1 MIKKFNQYLKEE
13 YREGQFQDAS
23 GSDYKVYELLYYAF
37 DWDDNILH
45 MPTEI
50 FLLNDKGEE
59 VGMSTQD
66 FADYRSIIGV
76 KNFEYK
82 PDGRAGQVITGYAK
96 DSFRY
101 FRDEVEPKIFVKDV
115 EKAINNGMFA
125 KSYDKFKKCLTTGA
139 LFSIITARGHESG
152 PNNNSGPMREG
163 VEFIISKFNPTE
175 RASMMD
181 HLKMY
186 SHLFNQPIQS
196 DDDLIKGYLD
206 QCQFIGVSAPSRG
219 GKPDNPEKSKEDAF
233 LAFVKKC
240 DNYAKELEKDFNES
254 GENWKVVAKVGFS
267 DDDPGNVRHMD
278 EVLKELHNETYSN
291 VKEFYL
297 FDTGGDETQTTIY
310 KKESIVKSFKN
321 FNKIVETSHQTPG
334 LESSVLSATQFGN
347 MTGRLNPSGPEN
359 RQDDFYN
366 QFQRQVKYLTKN
378 SKDLKKD
385 IKNKKSSK

>member
-13 YREGQFQDAS
+13 YREGQFQDDS

-66 FADYRSIIGV
+66 FAEYRSIIGGE
-76 KNFEYK
+76 NFEYN
-82 PDGRAGQVITGYAK
+82 GQVITGYAK

-115 EKAINNGMFA
+115 EKAINNRMFA
-125 KSYDKFKKCLTTGA
+125 KSYDKFKKCLTTGS

-152 PNNNSGPMREG
+152 PDNNSGPMREG
-163 VEFIISKFNPTE
+163 VEFIISKFSPTE
-175 RASMMD
+175 RSSMMD

-186 SHLFNQPIQS
+186 SHLFNQPIKS
-196 DDDLIKGYLD
+196 DDDLINDYLD

-233 LAFVKKC
+233 LEFVKKC
-240 DNYAKELEKDFNES
+240 DNYAKELEEDFNKS

-267 DDDPGNVRHMD
+267 DDDPGNVGHMD

-321 FNKIVETSHQTPG
+321 FNKIVETSNQSTG
-334 LESSVLSATQFGN
+334 LESSVLTCTQFGN

-366 QFQRQVKYLTKN
+366 QFKRQVDYLARN
-378 SKDLKKD
+378 SKEMRKE
-385 IKNKKSSK
+385 IKETNKQKKSSK

>member
-50 FLLNDKGEE
+50 FLSNDKGEE

-66 FADYRSIIGV
+66 FAEYRSIIGV
-76 KNFEYK
+76 ENFEYN
-82 PDGRAGQVITGYAK
+82 GQVITGYAK

-115 EKAINNGMFA
+115 EKAINNRMFA
-125 KSYDKFKKCLTTGA
+125 KSYDKFKKCLTTGS

-163 VEFIISKFNPTE
+163 VEFIISKFSPIE

-186 SHLFNQPIQS
+186 SHLFNQPIKS
-196 DDDLIKGYLD
+196 DDDLINDYLD

-233 LAFVKKC
+233 LEFVKKC
-240 DNYAKELEKDFNES
+240 DNYAKELEEDFNKS

-267 DDDPGNVRHMD
+267 DDDPGNVGHMD

-321 FNKIVETSHQTPG
+321 FNKIVETSNQSTG
-334 LESSVLSATQFGN
+334 LESSVLTCTQFGN

-366 QFQRQVKYLTKN
+366 QFKRQVDYLARN
-378 SKDLKKD
+378 SKEMRKE
-385 IKNKKSSK
+385 IKETNKQKKSSK

>member
-13 YREGQFQDAS
+13 YREGQFKDAS

-66 FADYRSIIGV
+66 FAKYRSMIGV
-76 KNFEYK
+76 ENFEYN
-82 PDGRAGQVITGYAK
+82 GQVITGYAK

-101 FRDEVEPKIFVKDV
+101 FRDEVEPTIFVKDV

-139 LFSIITARGHESG
+139 LFAIITARGHESG

-163 VEFIISKFNPTE
+163 VEFIISKFNTTE

-186 SHLFNQPIQS
+186 SHLFNQPIKS

-233 LAFVKKC
+233 LSFVKKC
-240 DNYAKELEKDFNES
+240 DDYAKKLEEDFNKS

-321 FNKIVETSHQTPG
+321 FNKIVETSNQSPG

-366 QFQRQVKYLTKN
+366 QFQRQVDYLAKT
-378 SKDLKKD
+378 SKELR
-385 IKNKKSSK
+385 KNKKRKSSN

>member
-1 MIKKFNQYLKEE
+1 MIKKFNQYIKE
-13 YREGQFQDAS
+13 DSS

-50 FLLNDKGEE
+50 FLSNDKGEE

-66 FADYRSIIGV
+66 FAEYRSIIGV
-76 KNFEYK
+76 ENFEYN
-82 PDGRAGQVITGYAK
+82 GQVITGYAK

-115 EKAINNGMFA
+115 EKAINNRMFA
-125 KSYDKFKKCLTTGA
+125 KSYDKFKKCLTTGS

-163 VEFIISKFNPTE
+163 VEFIISKFSPTE

-186 SHLFNQPIQS
+186 SHLFNQPIKS
-196 DDDLIKGYLD
+196 DDDLINDYLD

-233 LAFVKKC
+233 LEFVKKC
-240 DNYAKELEKDFNES
+240 DNYAKELEEDFNKS

-321 FNKIVETSHQTPG
+321 FNKIVETSNQSTG
-334 LESSVLSATQFGN
+334 LESSVLTCTQFGN

-366 QFQRQVKYLTKN
+366 QFKRQVDYLARN
-378 SKDLKKD
+378 SKEMRKE
-385 IKNKKSSK
+385 IKETNKQKKSSK

>member
-50 FLLNDKGEE
+50 FLSNDKGEE

-66 FADYRSIIGV
+66 FAEYRSIIGV
-76 KNFEYK
+76 ENFEYN
-82 PDGRAGQVITGYAK
+82 GQVITGYAK

-115 EKAINNGMFA
+115 EKAINNRMFA
-125 KSYDKFKKCLTTGA
+125 KSYDKFKKCLTTGS

-163 VEFIISKFNPTE
+163 VEFIISKFSPTE

-186 SHLFNQPIQS
+186 SHLFNQPIKS
-196 DDDLIKGYLD
+196 DDDLINDYLD

-233 LAFVKKC
+233 LEFVKKC
-240 DNYAKELEKDFNES
+240 DNYAKELEEDFNKS

-267 DDDPGNVRHMD
+267 DDDPGNVGHMD

-321 FNKIVETSHQTPG
+321 FNKIVETSNQSTG
-334 LESSVLSATQFGN
+334 LESSVLTCTQFGN

-366 QFQRQVKYLTKN
+366 QFKRQVDYLARN
-378 SKDLKKD
+378 SKEMRKE
-385 IKNKKSSK
+385 IKETNKQKKSSK

>member
-1 MIKKFNQYLKEE
+1 MIKKFNQYIKE
-13 YREGQFQDAS
+13 DSS

-50 FLLNDKGEE
+50 FLSNDKGEE

-66 FADYRSIIGV
+66 FAEYRSIIGV
-76 KNFEYK
+76 ENFEYN
-82 PDGRAGQVITGYAK
+82 GQVITGYAK

-115 EKAINNGMFA
+115 EKAINNRMFA
-125 KSYDKFKKCLTTGA
+125 KSYDKFKKCLTTGS

-163 VEFIISKFNPTE
+163 VEFIISKFSPIE

-186 SHLFNQPIQS
+186 SHLFNQPIKS
-196 DDDLIKGYLD
+196 DDDLINDYLD

-233 LAFVKKC
+233 LEFVKKC
-240 DNYAKELEKDFNES
+240 DNYAKELEEDFNKS

-267 DDDPGNVRHMD
+267 DDDPGNVGHMD

-321 FNKIVETSHQTPG
+321 FNKIVETSNQSTG
-334 LESSVLSATQFGN
+334 LESSVLTCTQFGN

-366 QFQRQVKYLTKN
+366 QFKRQVDYLARN
-378 SKDLKKD
+378 SKEMRKE
-385 IKNKKSSK
+385 IKETNKQKKSSKEDFYIF

>member
-50 FLLNDKGEE
+50 FLSNDKGEE

-66 FADYRSIIGV
+66 FAEYRSIIGV
-76 KNFEYK
+76 ENFEYN
-82 PDGRAGQVITGYAK
+82 GQVITGYAK

-115 EKAINNGMFA
+115 EKAINNRMFA
-125 KSYDKFKKCLTTGA
+125 KSYDKFKKCLTTGS

-163 VEFIISKFNPTE
+163 VEFIISKFSPTE

-186 SHLFNQPIQS
+186 SHLFNQPIKS
-196 DDDLIKGYLD
+196 DDDLINDYLD

-233 LAFVKKC
+233 LEFVKKC
-240 DNYAKELEKDFNES
+240 DNYAKELEEDFNKS

-267 DDDPGNVRHMD
+267 DDDPGNVGHMD

-321 FNKIVETSHQTPG
+321 FNKIVETSNQSTG
-334 LESSVLSATQFGN
+334 LESSVLTCTQFGN

-366 QFQRQVKYLTKN
+366 QFKRQVDYLAKN
-378 SKDLKKD
+378 SKEMRKE
-385 IKNKKSSK
+385 IKETNKQKKSSK

>member
-1 MIKKFNQYLKEE
+1 MIKKFNQYIKE
-13 YREGQFQDAS
+13 DSS

-50 FLLNDKGEE
+50 FLSNDKGEE

-66 FADYRSIIGV
+66 FAEYRSIIGV
-76 KNFEYK
+76 ENFEYN
-82 PDGRAGQVITGYAK
+82 GQVITGYAK

-115 EKAINNGMFA
+115 EKAINNRMFA
-125 KSYDKFKKCLTTGA
+125 KSYDKFKKCLTTGS

-163 VEFIISKFNPTE
+163 VEFIISKFSPTE

-186 SHLFNQPIQS
+186 SHLFNQPIKS
-196 DDDLIKGYLD
+196 DDDLINDYLD

-233 LAFVKKC
+233 LEFVKKC
-240 DNYAKELEKDFNES
+240 DNYAKELEEDFNKS

-267 DDDPGNVRHMD
+267 DDDPGNVGHMD

-321 FNKIVETSHQTPG
+321 FNKIVETSNQSTG
-334 LESSVLSATQFGN
+334 LESSVLTCTQFGN

-366 QFQRQVKYLTKN
+366 QFKRQVDYLARN
-378 SKDLKKD
+378 SKEMRKE
-385 IKNKKSSK
+385 IKETNKQKKSSK

>member
-50 FLLNDKGEE
+50 FLSNDKGEE

-66 FADYRSIIGV
+66 FAEYRSIIGV
-76 KNFEYK
+76 ENFEYN
-82 PDGRAGQVITGYAK
+82 GQVITGYAK

-115 EKAINNGMFA
+115 EKAINNRMFA
-125 KSYDKFKKCLTTGA
+125 KSYDKFKKCLTTGS

-163 VEFIISKFNPTE
+163 VEFIISKFSPTE

-186 SHLFNQPIQS
+186 SHLFNQPIKS
-196 DDDLIKGYLD
+196 DDDLINDYLD

-233 LAFVKKC
+233 LEFVKKC
-240 DNYAKELEKDFNES
+240 DNYAKELEEDFNKS

-267 DDDPGNVRHMD
+267 DDDPGNVGHMD

-321 FNKIVETSHQTPG
+321 FNKIVETSNQSTG
-334 LESSVLSATQFGN
+334 LESSVLTCTQFGN
-347 MTGRLNPSGPEN
+347 MTGKLYPKGPEG
-359 RQDDFYN
+359 RQDDYAN
-366 QFQRQVKYLTKN
+366 QLYRQEDY
-378 SKDLKKD
+378 LKKLSKE
-385 IKNKKSSK
+385 IFGEHESKKKKRK

>member
-1 MIKKFNQYLKEE
+1 
-13 YREGQFQDAS
+13 
-23 GSDYKVYELLYYAF
+23 
-37 DWDDNILH
+37 
-45 MPTEI
+45 
-50 FLLNDKGEE
+50 
-59 VGMSTQD
+59 MSTQD
-66 FADYRSIIGV
+66 FAKYRDFLQQIIGGENE
-76 KNFEYK
+76 NFEYN
-82 PDGRAGQVITGYAK
+82 GQVITGYAK

-206 QCQFIGVSAPSRG
+206 QCQFIGVSAPTRG

>member
-66 FADYRSIIGV
+66 FAEYRSIIGGE
-76 KNFEYK
+76 NFEYN
-82 PDGRAGQVITGYAK
+82 GQVITGYAK

-175 RASMMD
+175 RSSMMD

-196 DDDLIKGYLD
+196 DDDLIKDYLD
-206 QCQFIGVSAPSRG
+206 QCQFIGVSAPTRG

-240 DNYAKELEKDFNES
+240 DNYAKELEEDFNKS
-254 GENWKVVAKVGFS
+254 GENWKVIAKVGFS
-267 DDDPGNVRHMD
+267 DDDPWNVRHMD
-278 EVLKELHNETYSN
+278 EVLKELHNET
-291 VKEFYL
+291 
-297 FDTGGDETQTTIY
+297 
-310 KKESIVKSFKN
+310 
-321 FNKIVETSHQTPG
+321 
-334 LESSVLSATQFGN
+334 
-347 MTGRLNPSGPEN
+347 
-359 RQDDFYN
+359 
-366 QFQRQVKYLTKN
+366 
-378 SKDLKKD
+378 
-385 IKNKKSSK
+385 

>member
-1 MIKKFNQYLKEE
+1 MIKKFNQYIKE
-13 YREGQFQDAS
+13 DSS

-50 FLLNDKGEE
+50 FLSNDKGEE

-66 FADYRSIIGV
+66 FAEYRSIIGV
-76 KNFEYK
+76 ENFEYN
-82 PDGRAGQVITGYAK
+82 GQVITGYAK

-115 EKAINNGMFA
+115 EKAINNRMFA
-125 KSYDKFKKCLTTGA
+125 KSYDKFKKCLTTGS

-163 VEFIISKFNPTE
+163 VEFIISKFSPIE

-186 SHLFNQPIQS
+186 SHLFNQPIKS
-196 DDDLIKGYLD
+196 DDDLINDYLD

-233 LAFVKKC
+233 LEFVKKC
-240 DNYAKELEKDFNES
+240 DNYAKELEEDFNKS

-267 DDDPGNVRHMD
+267 DDDPGNVGHMD

-321 FNKIVETSHQTPG
+321 FNKIVETSNQSTG
-334 LESSVLSATQFGN
+334 LESSVLTCTQFGN

-366 QFQRQVKYLTKN
+366 QFKRQVDYLAKN
-378 SKDLKKD
+378 SKEMRKE
-385 IKNKKSSK
+385 IKETNKQKKSSK